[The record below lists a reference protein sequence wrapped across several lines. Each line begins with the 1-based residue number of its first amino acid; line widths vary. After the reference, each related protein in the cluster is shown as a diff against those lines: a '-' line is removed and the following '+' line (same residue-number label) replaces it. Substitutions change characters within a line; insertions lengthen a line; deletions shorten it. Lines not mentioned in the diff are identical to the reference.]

1 MTLEHLA
8 REYRASAAQLA
19 PRIQTLRRQLR
30 GADEAGAARVLRRL
44 KPLEDMYYDTLAMAG
59 RLEHYYRSA
68 TVAAG

>member
-44 KPLEDMYYDTLAMAG
+44 KPLEDMYYDTLATAG